1 MRALISATLAGL
13 CLLSTSAYPQSA
25 PGASPSPEAL
35 QAARDVVTRAQGDR
49 TAVLKA
55 MSAPMIG
62 LIQQAGVNE
71 PDRAQVLVQEVVMPV
86 LSTHLDQLVDMQAR
100 IYATALSVDDLKAVA
115 AFYATPAGH
124 DLTAAQPKIA
134 QAQIAG
140 MSQWMGAIAPEMQ
153 AKLVQAVK
161 AHGWAATP
169 KAK

>member
-1 MRALISATLAGL
+1 MRTLISVAAAGL
-13 CLLSTSAYPQSA
+13 CLLAAPAYPQSA
-25 PGASPSPEAL
+25 PNPSPSPEAL

-49 TAVLKA
+49 AVMLKA

-62 LIQQAGVNE
+62 LIQQAGVKE

-86 LSTHLDQLVDMQAR
+86 LSTHFDQLVDTQAR
-100 IYATALSVDDLKAVA
+100 IYAATLSVDDLKAVA

-124 DLTAAQPKIA
+124 DLTAAQPTIA

-140 MSQWMGAIAPEMQ
+140 MSQWMGAVAPEMQ

-161 AHGWAATP
+161 AHGWAAAP
-169 KAK
+169 KTK